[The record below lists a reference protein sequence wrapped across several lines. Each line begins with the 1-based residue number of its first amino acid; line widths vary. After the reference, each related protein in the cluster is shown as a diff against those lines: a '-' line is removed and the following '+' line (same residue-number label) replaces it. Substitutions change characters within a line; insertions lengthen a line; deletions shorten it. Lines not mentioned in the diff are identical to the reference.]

1 MTASDRLPAAAAQ
14 SEAEGRKRM
23 SCNGC
28 RVLRKG
34 CSESCILRPCLQ
46 WIESAEAQGHATVFV
61 AKFFGRAGLMA
72 FINAVP
78 ENQRPALF
86 QSLLYEA
93 CGRTVNPVH
102 GAVGLLAS
110 GKWSICQ
117 AAVETVLRGDSL
129 RSPQLSSTIP
139 TCSSRPSLTCNLRLN
154 SARNSPTVKAGLNSP
169 QTRETVVE
177 MEQYRERPQQ
187 HWVGFA
193 SPPKVK
199 LEEAAETGYS
209 RSKVYNVLEDLDLL
223 QASEEAQAPRR
234 VRQRL
239 EGKEKV
245 LQTQHRN
252 NNNIRCHSEDD
263 NNAKTAAANL
273 DLTLYCEGMSSSSP
287 LKRRVSSPSLVSVN
301 SEGSVTTSLE
311 SGSFAQTSQCNVVLD
326 LFP

>member
-1 MTASDRLPAAAAQ
+1 
-14 SEAEGRKRM
+14 
-23 SCNGC
+23 
-28 RVLRKG
+28 
-34 CSESCILRPCLQ
+34 
-46 WIESAEAQGHATVFV
+46 
-61 AKFFGRAGLMA
+61 
-72 FINAVP
+72 
-78 ENQRPALF
+78 
-86 QSLLYEA
+86 
-93 CGRTVNPVH
+93 
-102 GAVGLLAS
+102 
-110 GKWSICQ
+110 
-117 AAVETVLRGDSL
+117 
-129 RSPQLSSTIP
+129 
-139 TCSSRPSLTCNLRLN
+139 
-154 SARNSPTVKAGLNSP
+154 
-169 QTRETVVE
+169 